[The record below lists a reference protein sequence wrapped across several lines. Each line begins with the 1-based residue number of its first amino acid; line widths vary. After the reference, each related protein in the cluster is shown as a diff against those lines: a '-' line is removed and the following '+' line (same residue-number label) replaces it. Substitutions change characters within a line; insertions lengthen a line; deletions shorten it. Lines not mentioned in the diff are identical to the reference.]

1 MSEPAMEPAKEPA
14 MERPPELERLF
25 EGDALLRQYE
35 ADILQ
40 RWGRYRHWERRI
52 GESEGGLAQF
62 ARGYEDWGIVQ
73 RAGGEV
79 TVREWVDNGAEVA
92 VVGDFNGW
100 DRSRHVCARGDF
112 GVFSLTIPPLADG
125 SPAVP
130 HGSQVKLWIR
140 TRDGQELYR
149 LSPWTKYATQVR
161 GSVPYTGRE
170 AQYPILGERLSTLYW
185 VRGWFPYILTF
196 CTPPPPGHVSV
207 HGLHGHTLGPP
218 YSLPVEISPS
228 PPAPQLQDIRGS
240 HRHLVP

>member
-1 MSEPAMEPAKEPA
+1 MSEPA

-40 RWGRYRHWERRI
+40 RWGRYRHWERSI

-62 ARGYEDWGIVQ
+62 ALGYKDWGIVQ

-79 TVREWVDNGAEVA
+79 TVREWVENGAEVA

-161 GSVPYTGRE
+161 GPVPYTGRE
-170 AQYPILGERLSTLYW
+170 AGS
-185 VRGWFPYILTF
+185 LTF
-196 CTPPPPGHVSV
+196 LHFAPLPPPPSPPGHVSV
-207 HGLHGHTLGPP
+207 RGLQGHTLGPP
-218 YSLPVEISPS
+218 YPLPVEIPPS
-228 PPAPQLQDIRGS
+228 PPAPQPQDIRGS
-240 HRHLVP
+240 HWHLIP

>member
-1 MSEPAMEPAKEPA
+1 MSEPAIEPAKEPA

-79 TVREWVDNGAEVA
+79 TVREWVENGAEVA

-161 GSVPYTGRE
+161 GSVPYAGRE
-170 AQYPILGERLSTLYW
+170 PGS
-185 VRGWFPYILTF
+185 LTF
-196 CTPPPPGHVSV
+196 LHFAHPPPPPPPPPPPGHVSV

-218 YSLPVEISPS
+218 YHLPVEIPPS

-240 HRHLVP
+240 YRHLVP